1 MDRKTLLHHL
11 PSCRIGRYSFGEN
24 VMKDV
29 APILMFMAG
38 VLFLAICYA
47 TQPAQEDIKPEP
59 IYQVSK

>member
-1 MDRKTLLHHL
+1 V
-11 PSCRIGRYSFGEN
+11 CRDYVGEN

-29 APILMFMAG
+29 ATILMFMAG